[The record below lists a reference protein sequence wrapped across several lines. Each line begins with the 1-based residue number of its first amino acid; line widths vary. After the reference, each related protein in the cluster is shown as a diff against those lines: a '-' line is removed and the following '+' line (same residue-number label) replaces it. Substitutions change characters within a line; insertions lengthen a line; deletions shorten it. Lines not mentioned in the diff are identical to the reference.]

1 MAKKRIRFSSRKNIK
16 KSIKKKEDLGRTASA
31 TTISSSEPQLCFP
44 DNETTEICFPDIEI
58 MEDEVDLF
66 NSGGPPTESRL
77 PDGIVP
83 QFQGPISGE
92 EEPCPYDATGNRL
105 SVGEPALSDKPLQ
118 EDVPSTFKNL
128 EPSPLETQKSTPVEP
143 SRVLDLTKP
152 NDLAPVERDVGGS
165 PMAEKEKKT
174 VRVIMLAPGA
184 FMAPSQQFEE
194 VKVIRIVEMDDR
206 SANFS
211 ILIDVEQLDFQFTNI
226 INLQTNM
233 PLSLLCPLENNQEL
247 PFFNEN
253 ILKSPFLS
261 NSPKSKNKYIMRKP
275 ITSDMFIAWSDKRDP
290 YKTYKISMIM
300 KNNSLNSNMNNTM
313 NYACIQLFNT
323 MVFDFNISPFFFCT
337 K

>member
-16 KSIKKKEDLGRTASA
+16 KVIKKKETLE
-31 TTISSSEPQLCFP
+31 ICFP
-44 DNETTEICFPDIEI
+44 DNEMIEEECTPDTLFIVPEEETVLAFSEKREVLPPQENVSSTIQEQTDSACLDCVQDIESSSLKKI
-58 MEDEVDLF
+58 E
-66 NSGGPPTESRL
+66 SAPTNQNRQSSDRDNAIETCICDVL
-77 PDGIVP
+77 P
-83 QFQGPISGE
+83 
-92 EEPCPYDATGNRL
+92 
-105 SVGEPALSDKPLQ
+105 SVGG
-118 EDVPSTFKNL
+118 
-128 EPSPLETQKSTPVEP
+128 EP
-143 SRVLDLTKP
+143 SRALDLVKP
-152 NDLAPVERDVGGS
+152 NDLAPAEREVS
-165 PMAEKEKKT
+165 LTEKEKKT
-174 VRVIMLAPGA
+174 VSVIMLAPGTFA
-184 FMAPSQQFEE
+184 VPSKQFEE

-206 SANFS
+206 WANFS

-233 PLSLLCPLENNQEL
+233 PLSLICPIEHQQDL

-253 ILKSPFLS
+253 ILKSPFLL

-300 KNNSLNSNMNNTM
+300 KNNRINSTMDNMM